1 MSNKL
6 KKRIGQIL
14 LFFLVMGFTLFTV
27 FKGQDFHEIWNALK
41 SLSPFALIA
50 ALIFSFLYVACEGFM
65 IWFMFASHN
74 GIRGLL
80 QCIGYAF
87 IGFFYSGITPSA
99 SGGQPMQ
106 LYYIKKD
113 GYSFSKSCATLT
125 AIAAM
130 NKFVLAS
137 VGVVLL
143 VFFNDVI
150 HEVFYGHMGWYYLGL
165 IIVVFWVVLL
175 LFIMINPDLIEK
187 IAQCIV
193 KGLVKIHILKDSEKI
208 KRAMHGFFDGYRDVK
223 KSLLEDRKK
232 VTYMFLISYLQRFF
246 LVVLTYIVYRGFGL
260 SGSSIQYIMMVQ
272 VAIMISVDMLPL
284 PGAQGITEF
293 LYKRVFEG
301 VFTSQYLTASMCVT
315 RFANFYFLL
324 LVGILAV
331 LGKAISNHYKNKN
344 KNQQLDKY

>member
-6 KKRIGQIL
+6 KKRLSQIF
-14 LFFLVMGFTLFTV
+14 LFALVMGFTFFTV
-27 FKGQDFHEIWNALK
+27 FEGQDLNEILDSLK
-41 SLSPFALIA
+41 SLSPLALIA
-50 ALIFSFLYVACEGFM
+50 ALISSFLYVSCEGFM

-74 GIRGLL
+74 GIKGFF
-80 QCIGYAF
+80 QCISYAF

-125 AIAAM
+125 VIAAM

-143 VFFNDVI
+143 IFFNDVI
-150 HEVFYGHMGWYYLGL
+150 NEVFYGHMGWYYLGL
-165 IIVVFWVVLL
+165 IMVVLWVVLL
-175 LFIMINPDLIEK
+175 LFIMINPDLIER
-187 IAQCIV
+187 IAQAILR
-193 KGLVKIHILKDSEKI
+193 GLVKIHILKDCQKSAKAI
-208 KRAMHGFFDGYRDVK
+208 HGFFDGYRDVK
-223 KSLLEDRKK
+223 KSLLEDKKK
-232 VTYMFLISYLQRFF
+232 VTYMFLVSYLQRFF

-260 SGSSIQYIMMVQ
+260 SGSSIQYIMLVQ
-272 VAIMISVDMLPL
+272 IAIMISVDMLPL

-301 VFTSQYLTASMCVT
+301 VFTSKYLTASMCVT

-324 LVGILAV
+324 LVGILVV

-344 KNQQLDKY
+344 YMLDK

>member
-187 IAQCIV
+187 IREFCKYYKV
-193 KGLVKIHILKDSEKI
+193 KSRNI
-208 KRAMHGFFDGYRDVK
+208 AMGK
-223 KSLLEDRKK
+223 CN
-232 VTYMFLISYLQRFF
+232 
-246 LVVLTYIVYRGFGL
+246 LVVEVR
-260 SGSSIQYIMMVQ
+260 SGKEYDMVQ
-272 VAIMISVDMLPL
+272 AI
-284 PGAQGITEF
+284 
-293 LYKRVFEG
+293 EG
-301 VFTSQYLTASMCVT
+301 MKGVENVSLIAHDGEVT
-315 RFANFYFLL
+315 F
-324 LVGILAV
+324 
-331 LGKAISNHYKNKN
+331 
-344 KNQQLDKY
+344 